1 MFDVVIWGECDMEEC
16 VDAFLIHK
24 LSFAGL
30 YMWGVIWTSL
40 VYIHDDVML
49 CVSSCYTKKNVF
61 SISWLE
67 VIGIIVGYFGDL
79 YDLFKKSYTK

>member
-49 CVSSCYTKKNVF
+49 CVS
-61 SISWLE
+61 WLE